1 MIKAYE
7 IALSLPKAITRYICT
22 ILATLFAIEYDVD
35 DLNAT
40 VAAAV
45 ILACRR
51 HKTRRFLSEVLD
63 YLSAPMAGTL
73 MVLWDLEHIDMS
85 SRSVCKGRELSVS
98 CEESSDPEAFVLA
111 KEGSMSKVA

>member
-22 ILATLFAIEYDVD
+22 ILATLFAIEYKMD
-35 DLNAT
+35 DLNAA

-51 HKTRRFLSEVLD
+51 HKTRRFLSEVLEC
-63 YLSAPMAGTL
+63 LSAPMAGTL

-85 SRSVCKGRELSVS
+85 SGTVYKGRELSVS
-98 CEESSDPEAFVLA
+98 CEESSDPDACVLA
-111 KEGSMSKVA
+111 REGAVNKVA